1 MEDSSF
7 RVHQLYRISIGE
19 NFGAPN
25 SIVLTSLIRKN
36 YRSNQ
41 IEFESDGGLLALLV
55 IHDRRQFLY

>member
-36 YRSNQ
+36 YRSNR
-41 IEFESDGGLLALLV
+41 IRIGLLALLV
-55 IHDRRQFLY
+55 IHDRRPYFYIR